1 MSNICV
7 NKKILITMLCA
18 MFFCAFSAAASEK
31 TVPARVETNMP
42 VVSNG
47 DSFNEKQKSDIT
59 SKNLIEDSKST
70 INNTA
75 NKKFHRGG
83 SASKGREEVSFVYLE
98 NFQGI
103 YEVKATLGDSGI
115 NVTMAS
121 GEIIVYK
128 EIGDMEPQSP
138 LLFMDVVTQIGY
150 EGSGYGSGSST
161 KVSET
166 LEGAV
171 KESTI
176 LPQTL
181 TAENIRVFI
190 EKMNNPNVLEEIVRN
205 KDTLEREYL
214 HAVELSEQV
223 KSEYTEFY
231 DKYFK
236 KSSKEESNESDDE
249 NFQNIFDE
257 VGNYVLGINNEDTSM
272 TKEQKK
278 EILENYKKIENSK
291 KTAEKYLTNLRK
303 TSGAMDNIAKI
314 LNRSEAQVYFRSD
327 NKKIQVLIHL
337 KNNKNNL
344 PRVATKTAQ
353 KKS

>member
-1 MSNICV
+1 
-7 NKKILITMLCA
+7 
-18 MFFCAFSAAASEK
+18 
-31 TVPARVETNMP
+31 
-42 VVSNG
+42 
-47 DSFNEKQKSDIT
+47 
-59 SKNLIEDSKST
+59 
-70 INNTA
+70 
-75 NKKFHRGG
+75 
-83 SASKGREEVSFVYLE
+83 
-98 NFQGI
+98 
-103 YEVKATLGDSGI
+103 
-115 NVTMAS
+115 VTMAS

-205 KDTLEREYL
+205 MDTLEREYL

-291 KTAEKYLTNLRK
+291 KTAEK
-303 TSGAMDNIAKI
+303 
-314 LNRSEAQVYFRSD
+314 
-327 NKKIQVLIHL
+327 
-337 KNNKNNL
+337 
-344 PRVATKTAQ
+344 P
-353 KKS
+353 